1 MEVKME
7 MHFELPEDFAEA
19 HDFDEDTRFV
29 ARYDPITDK
38 IVVTPVEEDDFDT
51 EI

>member
-19 HDFDEDTRFV
+19 HDFDEDTLSL
-29 ARYDPITDK
+29 IH
-38 IVVTPVEEDDFDT
+38 I
-51 EI
+51 